1 MAQRKDSNPVPE
13 AVGKAPSTDAASI
26 EARTQRKETTPELE
40 ALRKAQVR
48 KGASTDPAQI
58 LDRAIYHLWET
69 INDLEQIQPDRIEH
83 FRVSIFGSSRIK
95 KGDPIYDE
103 VKKLSHD
110 LAHLG
115 VDIVT
120 GGGPGLMEAANAG
133 AVEGQR
139 HKGSRSFGLAI
150 HLDVEE
156 GLNPFVDKVYKHRT
170 FFSRLHHFVR
180 LSSAY
185 IVMPGGIGTC
195 LELYMVWQ
203 LLQVKHIK
211 QHPLILVGDMWYG
224 LIEWMKENMEK
235 RNLVSPLDMSIVTVV
250 SSGAEAIPL
259 IKSALEKF
267 REGKANGG
275 QRAAGSRRPQ
285 KR

>member
-1 MAQRKDSNPVPE
+1 MAQRNDKNGDPPGVRP
-13 AVGKAPSTDAASI
+13 PLPTDGVSAD
-26 EARTQRKETTPELE
+26 ARTQRKETTPELE
-40 ALRKAQVR
+40 ALRKAQAR
-48 KGASTDPAQI
+48 KGASVDPAQI

-69 INDLEQIQPDRIEH
+69 INDLEQIQPDRVEH
-83 FRVSIFGSSRIK
+83 FRVSIFGSSRIQ

-139 HKGSRSFGLAI
+139 HKRSRSFGLAI
-150 HLDVEE
+150 HLEAEE
-156 GLNPFVDKVYKHRT
+156 GVNTFVDKVYKHRT

-195 LELYMVWQ
+195 LELYMIWQ

-211 QHPLILVGDMWYG
+211 QHPLILVGNMWYG
-224 LIEWMKENMEK
+224 LIEWMKENMED
-235 RNLVSPLDMSIVTVV
+235 RHLVSPLDMSIVTVV

-267 REGKANGG
+267 EGDANDG
-275 QRAAGSRRPQ
+275 QRAAGTRRPK